1 MCFQWKWRFTF
12 TVACGGKV
20 NRDICRLRWKCSGLS
35 SSLPPSSRKLS
46 RSRRR
51 RSSWRSLLSSHSLL
65 SLPPFKIETLKA
77 FVFIHLLFCRLHL
90 TSLPFLDSKLEC
102 CFILRQWWT
111 LSQQE
116 WMFYPEFCLHIP
128 SCQSSSPAH
137 SILECCSNSRQ
148 WRTQTGKRQCSRSRS
163 RRNYWKSGGR
173 RMSPWSTMKFCRYI
187 FFFWSS
193 HHILNLCMFAKNYV
207 FLGSRKQQ
215 GRHWEIQTGAAST
228 GQRGSLFGQVS
239 LLPHLIVDLPWSIWF
254 SKWPR
259 IWHGIIL
266 DPDQHSDQVHQA
278 EPGPGPVQ
286 QHQVLLLWPAE
297 WAGLSLQQD
306 PWQRL
311 ETSFTLGGTV
321 FPLAQKG
328 LLILYHYDRCS
339 SLVAKK

>member
-20 NRDICRLRWKCSGLS
+20 NGDICRLRWKCSGLS

-128 SCQSSSPAH
+128 SCQSSSLAH

-163 RRNYWKSGGR
+163 RKNYSKSGAR
-173 RMSPWSTMKFCRYI
+173 RMSPFRRPASSAVPSEVIELMTQKNRSPVDPLPIGVCCKSAG
-187 FFFWSS
+187 WSS
-193 HHILNLCMFAKNYV
+193 GGNPASFIRESSSPYV
-207 FLGSRKQQ
+207 F
-215 GRHWEIQTGAAST
+215 QTDGLRRGAV
-228 GQRGSLFGQVS
+228 LFSAV
-239 LLPHLIVDLPWSIWF
+239 
-254 SKWPR
+254 R
-259 IWHGIIL
+259 
-266 DPDQHSDQVHQA
+266 
-278 EPGPGPVQ
+278 
-286 QHQVLLLWPAE
+286 
-297 WAGLSLQQD
+297 
-306 PWQRL
+306 
-311 ETSFTLGGTV
+311 
-321 FPLAQKG
+321 
-328 LLILYHYDRCS
+328 
-339 SLVAKK
+339 